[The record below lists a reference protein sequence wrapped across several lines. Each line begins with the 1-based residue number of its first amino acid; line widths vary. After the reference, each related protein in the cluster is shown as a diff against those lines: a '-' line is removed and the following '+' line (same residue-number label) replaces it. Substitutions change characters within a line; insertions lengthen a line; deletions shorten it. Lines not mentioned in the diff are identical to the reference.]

1 MHLTFR
7 IPGRSCRRQPSRRRH
22 AGPMACRR
30 EMRGR
35 TPLVTAAL
43 CVGALAVLSSLITL
57 SNGIVTGRRA
67 LQALMA
73 DKAYLETQLG
83 LLEQQWNAETSRA
96 RILDRAQR
104 ELGLQRSDAPGL
116 IVVMADPQSADEPPL
131 WQRVVAAVGS
141 GDRVATAAAA
151 DRSR

>member
-1 MHLTFR
+1 MHMTIR
-7 IPGRSCRRQPSRRRH
+7 VPGQACRRQPSLRRR

-35 TPLVTAAL
+35 TPLVTAAF

-67 LQALMA
+67 LQSLLA

-83 LLEQQWNAETSRA
+83 LLEQQWNAETSRTC
-96 RILDRAQR
+96 ILDRAQR

-116 IVVMADPQSADEPPL
+116 IVVMAGQESAGEQPL
-131 WQRVVAAVGS
+131 WQRVVASVGS
-141 GDRVATAAAA
+141 GERVAAAAAA

>member
-1 MHLTFR
+1 MHMTIR
-7 IPGRSCRRQPSRRRH
+7 VPGRGCRRQPSLRRQ

-30 EMRGR
+30 ELRGR
-35 TPLVTAAL
+35 TPLVTAMI
-43 CVGALAVLSSLITL
+43 CVGSLAVLSSLITL

-67 LQALMA
+67 MRALLA

-83 LLEQQWNAETSRA
+83 LLEQQWNDETSRTC
-96 RILDRAQR
+96 ILDRAQR
-104 ELGLQRSDAPGL
+104 ELGLQRTDAPGL
-116 IVVMADPQSADEPPL
+116 IVVMADQAGADEQPL

-141 GDRVATAAAA
+141 GDRVAAAAAA